1 MQTGKQIAVSLRRK
15 QAVLGALLGLVVFLL
30 AGSLNGAEEENH
42 WVMVN
47 VDQPLQPL
55 QVGLGLTYLE
65 LQAATPTLEK
75 LHNLTRFLSKS
86 NPELVQHLG
95 CQDLQQLIDT
105 LTTVACLNIDLTKY
119 SVEELDNPL
128 NLVCIPLQQVHIFNS
143 DDAVSDPLNTEQK
156 VFCLMIGMSNIR
168 VQTLKISNIDQN
180 RIRFNHPVPWRTAG
194 VKNLVFENVS
204 EYVIAFVTTTF
215 NFGVEPAL
223 SLTILRSNI
232 TTLMCLDNMS
242 VSSFLFTQTTFS
254 LTLEDLPQ
262 LTDFKTTFFQLP
274 RTAGCVY
281 TLALRKVGSGHFGLE
296 ANRLHTLFYF
306 MAVVPIRHLT
316 LPMSIFKLIWNDMEY
331 SLFRRMNAWFLY
343 IEDIEDPEIDTNLQF
358 YTYDTFYNPKTFEL
372 ALSFKP
378 TANLTAT
385 GVNQLLEWVGLG
397 FIHVENIDIYPNT
410 AKSLLPTIQAKKDWT
425 FVADRLKSLRVEGRE
440 AKLTHTWKEDKRV
453 AELPDLT
460 QPPYNERMI
469 YFIPITS
476 YKDWASGKL
485 CDSLTPPA
493 ARILPKN
500 NYDQAASFRCPV
512 CLVEE
517 NDWEKER
524 EASLVCMFECGHC
537 VCAVCLDKLFGAPEH
552 TTNPYY
558 VKCPLCRVDATPK
571 SVALLTK
578 KTNKKMRLIGTTIA
592 SYNLRKYYVKQY
604 LSMEFEGVV
613 RPSLKRKRES
623 NGTRPRRGG
632 GNSKTLPGTSSTG

>member
-1 MQTGKQIAVSLRRK
+1 
-15 QAVLGALLGLVVFLL
+15 
-30 AGSLNGAEEENH
+30 
-42 WVMVN
+42 
-47 VDQPLQPL
+47 
-55 QVGLGLTYLE
+55 
-65 LQAATPTLEK
+65 
-75 LHNLTRFLSKS
+75 
-86 NPELVQHLG
+86 
-95 CQDLQQLIDT
+95 
-105 LTTVACLNIDLTKY
+105 
-119 SVEELDNPL
+119 
-128 NLVCIPLQQVHIFNS
+128 
-143 DDAVSDPLNTEQK
+143 
-156 VFCLMIGMSNIR
+156 
-168 VQTLKISNIDQN
+168 
-180 RIRFNHPVPWRTAG
+180 
-194 VKNLVFENVS
+194 
-204 EYVIAFVTTTF
+204 
-215 NFGVEPAL
+215 
-223 SLTILRSNI
+223 
-232 TTLMCLDNMS
+232 
-242 VSSFLFTQTTFS
+242 
-254 LTLEDLPQ
+254 
-262 LTDFKTTFFQLP
+262 
-274 RTAGCVY
+274 
-281 TLALRKVGSGHFGLE
+281 LE